1 MSSANAQGKGAPIYF
16 LQQGDQLTE
25 TAERSPITPVVR
37 ILLQPA
43 LPSSPFDPIPGAPL
57 HEMTALIDT
66 GAEGVYIDEDFANQ
80 NGFLSERT
88 MTVHSASATTI
99 EPVYPALFILQGSS
113 THYKQAAEFT
123 SVPLRKNG
131 RHYDAILGMQFLS
144 NGVLVMDFDSH
155 TYRFEF
161 TTQANK

>member
-1 MSSANAQGKGAPIYF
+1 MNSASSQAKGAPIYF
-16 LQQGDQLTE
+16 LQQGDRLSD
-25 TAERSPITPVVR
+25 TAERNPIIPVVR

-43 LPSSPFDPIPGAPL
+43 LPSKPFDPIPGTPL
-57 HEMTALIDT
+57 LEITALIDT
-66 GAEGVYIDEDFANQ
+66 GAEGVYIDEDFARQ
-80 NGFLSERT
+80 HGFLSERT
-88 MTVHSASATTI
+88 MTIHSASATTI

-113 THYKQAAEFT
+113 THFKQAAEFA

-131 RHYDAILGMQFLS
+131 RRYDAILGMQFLS
-144 NGVLVMDFDSH
+144 NGVLVMDFDSR